1 MGGKCLKMKMI
12 MENKEK
18 FDYDAAVAELEAIA
32 QKAEDPRTAVED
44 MEKMI
49 RRSAELVQA
58 CRAYLRGAREK
69 VAALDKEFEG
79 IQ

>member
-1 MGGKCLKMKMI
+1 MI

>member
-1 MGGKCLKMKMI
+1 MKMKMI

-58 CRAYLRGAREK
+58 CRAYLRRAREK

>member
-1 MGGKCLKMKMI
+1 MKMTMI

>member
-1 MGGKCLKMKMI
+1 MI

-32 QKAEDPRTAVED
+32 QKAENPRTAVED

>member
-1 MGGKCLKMKMI
+1 MKKI

>member
-1 MGGKCLKMKMI
+1 

-32 QKAEDPRTAVED
+32 HKAEDPRTAVED

>member
-1 MGGKCLKMKMI
+1 MKMKMI

-49 RRSAELVQA
+49 RHSAELVQA

>member
-1 MGGKCLKMKMI
+1 MKMKMI

-79 IQ
+79 IL

>member
-1 MGGKCLKMKMI
+1 MKMI

-18 FDYDAAVAELEAIA
+18 CDYDAAVAELEAIA

>member
-1 MGGKCLKMKMI
+1 MKMI

-18 FDYDAAVAELEAIA
+18 VDYDAAVAELEAIA

>member
-1 MGGKCLKMKMI
+1 MKKI

-32 QKAEDPRTAVED
+32 MKVEDPHTAVED

-49 RRSAELVQA
+49 RRSAELVRA
-58 CRAYLRGAREK
+58 CHAYLRGAREK
-69 VAALDKEFEG
+69 VAAMDKEFDE
-79 IQ
+79 I

>member
-1 MGGKCLKMKMI
+1 MKMI

-79 IQ
+79 IL

>member
-1 MGGKCLKMKMI
+1 MKMI

>member
-1 MGGKCLKMKMI
+1 MKMKMI

>member
-1 MGGKCLKMKMI
+1 MKMKMI

-32 QKAEDPRTAVED
+32 QKAENPRTAVED

>member
-1 MGGKCLKMKMI
+1 MI

-69 VAALDKEFEG
+69 VAARDKEFEG